1 MIGFYRTPYNTYPS
15 STNVRAQMKFKK
27 KVKKALL
34 MMTIIENALMIVIF
48 LEISQTL
55 DLL

>member
-1 MIGFYRTPYNTYPS
+1 MIGFYRTPCNTYPS

-34 MMTIIENALMIVIF
+34 MMTIIESALMIVIF